1 MVFINVVFDR
11 KHDVFDRKHSVFDR
25 KHRCFR
31 SKTSLTSRS
40 RPIKKLKV
48 MNHRW
53 MKLVHHNGPNH
64 PAKYGCLGVRSYK
77 VGFSLVNR
85 VSLIFKVRAAGF
97 LPGVLLFS
105 DLSFEK
111 FSPGFYFF
119 PKSKNSFAGSYYF
132 LEFSHIVCCFLPF
145 SVYLKAKTLKKIRL
159 RRAGSYC
166 FSKFSAS
173 GGVLLFSK
181 IHKKIASRGFIF
193 SENSQNLPSGVLR
206 RGGF

>member
-1 MVFINVVFDR
+1 MQLCQKKREFRAPPPKCLTFLRTTLTKMIVRQNDRLALQENEIHQNDRSFCRKATVHTYQAIN
-11 KHDVFDRKHSVFDR
+11 
-25 KHRCFR
+25 FR
-31 SKTSLTSRS
+31 NPPL
-40 RPIKKLKV
+40 
-48 MNHRW
+48 
-53 MKLVHHNGPNH
+53 
-64 PAKYGCLGVRSYK
+64 
-77 VGFSLVNR
+77 
-85 VSLIFKVRAAGF
+85 KVRAAGF

-119 PKSKNSFAGSYYF
+119 PKSKNSFAGSYFF

-181 IHKKIASRGFIF
+181 IHKKNRLPGFYF
-193 SENSQNLPSGVLR
+193 
-206 RGGF
+206 F

>member
-1 MVFINVVFDR
+1 MLLWFVIYSF
-11 KHDVFDRKHSVFDR
+11 
-25 KHRCFR
+25 
-31 SKTSLTSRS
+31 
-40 RPIKKLKV
+40 
-48 MNHRW
+48 
-53 MKLVHHNGPNH
+53 
-64 PAKYGCLGVRSYK
+64 KYRYLRD
-77 VGFSLVNR
+77 FTR
-85 VSLIFKVRAAGF
+85 ITTRLITLETPLKVRAAGF
-97 LPGVLLFS
+97 LAGVLLFS

-119 PKSKNSFAGSYYF
+119 PKSKNSFAGSYFF

-181 IHKKIASRGFIF
+181 IHKK
-193 SENSQNLPSGVLR
+193 NSPPGVLFFLR
-206 RGGF
+206 IPIRN